1 MQKPKNR
8 VIQDSINERVELEV
22 LQENIQSNGTVA
34 LKTIME
40 NVPLLLT
47 VELGRNMITLKELR
61 TLRQGQV
68 LALDQ
73 IIGEP
78 LGVFANGQRLGAG
91 EVVAT
96 GKEQYGVRI
105 TALADEANGLED
117 AQP

>member
-1 MQKPKNR
+1 MQRPKTKQIR
-8 VIQDSINERVELEV
+8 EPSNERVELEV
-22 LQENIQSNGTVA
+22 LHENKQGRAGAA

-47 VELGRNMITLKELR
+47 VELGRTVITLKDLR

-78 LGVFANGQRLGAG
+78 LGVFANGQRLGMG

-105 TALADEANGLED
+105 TALVDETIGMEE